1 MNKPENLAKPQWS
14 DPDLGQEFFLYQR
27 RGPWPQPAPSYPLR
41 NAPEVLNSPSD
52 EAWQWNMSI
61 GVRYLKDSLLY
72 APHAALLALEDGS
85 SAIPSD
91 AEFVRVMTDSIYARY
106 LRSAEGNSWTADFT
120 AIKLLEGHT
129 LPGTYCAPLI
139 CRYTRAA
146 DGKFSCVSIDF
157 QHDDAP
163 PRVVKP
169 GEPAW
174 NLAKVYA
181 LQCATYQ
188 TLFVVHPALH
198 FPMDAV
204 NAITKTAVPQ
214 IHPLFQAIYP
224 HSAYQLPLDN
234 AVLEGTASV
243 VNNHVASTWYD
254 PFTAKGIDIMRLFGA
269 GYVGMDENSG
279 VYPGYDYLQPWMDDR
294 LPYGK
299 CLMLYFDVFLKFCT
313 AIAEHILTASPN
325 DTYVARWA
333 QYLHT
338 SVRGFPD
345 EKRIFEP
352 GVLARTLAVYMWDVS
367 VAHGADHYSYVVD
380 VAPGE
385 SHPRAVWKFLR
396 VRVAPPAAGAAPEVT
411 TVGDVCDHDDLFRA
425 ELAQYLFFTPWGIK
439 PNLNDTTYDFASLAL
454 QAASTAFH
462 AGLERASKQALE
474 IMPSF
479 MPLLP
484 PNDDHYAVSLPASI
498 QY

>member
-1 MNKPENLAKPQWS
+1 MNKPENLAKPKWS
-14 DPDLGQEFFLYQR
+14 DPDLDQSAFLYQR
-27 RGPWPQPAPSYPLR
+27 KGPWPQPAPSYPVEH
-41 NAPEVLNSPSD
+41 APEVLNIPSD
-52 EAWQWNMSI
+52 EAWQWDKTI
-61 GVRYLKDSLLY
+61 GARYLKDVILY
-72 APHAALLALEDGS
+72 APEATMLAMEDKS

-91 AEFVRVMTDSIYARY
+91 AEFLRIMTDSIYARY
-106 LRSAEGNSWTADFT
+106 LRNAGGSKWTADLT
-120 AIKLLEGHT
+120 AIRLLEGRT
-129 LPGTYCAPLI
+129 LPGTFCAPLV
-139 CRYTRAA
+139 CRFSRAD
-146 DGKFSCVSIDF
+146 DGKFSLVSIDF
-157 QHDDAP
+157 QQDGTAP
-163 PRVVKP
+163 LVVKP
-169 GEPAW
+169 GDAAW
-174 NLAKVYA
+174 SLAKVYA
-181 LQCATYQ
+181 LQGATYQ

-214 IHPLFQAIYP
+214 IHPLFQALFP

-234 AVLEGTASV
+234 AVLEGAYSV

-254 PFTAKGIDIMRLFGA
+254 PFTAKGIDIMRLFGP
-269 GYVGMDENSG
+269 GYVGMKDNP
-279 VYPGYDYLQPWMDDR
+279 VAYPAYDYLNPWMDDR

-299 CLMLYFDVFLKFCT
+299 CMKLYFDVFLKFCT
-313 AIAEHILTASPN
+313 VIADHILTESPD

-333 QYLHT
+333 RYLHAT
-338 SVRGFPD
+338 VLNFPD

-385 SHPRAVWKFLR
+385 SHPRALWKFLR
-396 VRVAPPAAGAAPEVT
+396 VRVAPPTRGTAPEVNK
-411 TVGDVCDHDDLFRA
+411 VGDVCEIGDLFRA
-425 ELAQYLFFTPWGIK
+425 ELAQYLFFTPWTIK
-439 PNLNDTTYDFASLAL
+439 PNLIDTTYDFASPAL
-454 QAASTAFH
+454 QAAVTVFH
-462 AGLERASKQALE
+462 ADLEQASKQALE